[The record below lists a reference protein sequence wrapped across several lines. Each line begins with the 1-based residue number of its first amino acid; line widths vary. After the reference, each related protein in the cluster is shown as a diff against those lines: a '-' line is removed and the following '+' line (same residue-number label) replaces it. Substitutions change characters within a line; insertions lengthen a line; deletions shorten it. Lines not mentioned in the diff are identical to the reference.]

1 MSKLKYEGVEK
12 VDLLTEMPVREDP
25 KDKPHHLSSIKKVI
39 GVISGKGGVG
49 KSLVT
54 ALSAV
59 EMQRK
64 GYKTAVLDADVTG
77 PSMPQYFGLKQKAQ
91 TSAFGVLPVKTES
104 GIDVISVNL
113 LLDDIKQ
120 PVVWRGPLVGN
131 MVKQFWAEVI
141 WEDIDYMFIDMPPG
155 TGDVAL
161 TTFQSLPLD
170 GIIVVTSPQ
179 ELVSMIV
186 AKAVNMAKKM
196 SIPIIG
202 IVENMAYFQCDN
214 CSKKHE
220 IFGASNINKV
230 SNEFGLPVI
239 AKVPIDPQMSA
250 LCDAG
255 KIENYQA
262 DWLDQLGLILED
274 LTTAVQK

>member
-1 MSKLKYEGVEK
+1 MDKKGVQKVELLK
-12 VDLLTEMPVREDP
+12 EMPQVEDP

-59 EMQRK
+59 QIQRK
-64 GYKTAVLDADVTG
+64 GYQTAVLDADVTG
-77 PSMPQYFGLKQKAQ
+77 PSIPQYFGLNQKAT
-91 TSAFGVLPVKTES
+91 TSAFGVLPVKTET

-131 MVKQFWAEVI
+131 MVKQFWSEVI
-141 WEDIDYMFIDMPPG
+141 WQDIDYMFIDMPPG

-202 IVENMAYFQCDN
+202 LVENMAYFKCDH
-214 CSKKHE
+214 CDKKHA
-220 IFGASNINKV
+220 IFGESNINKV
-230 SNEFGLPVI
+230 SSEFGLPVI
-239 AKVPIDPQMSA
+239 AEIPIDPQMSS

-255 KIENYQA
+255 QIEKYQA
-262 DWLDQLGLILED
+262 DWLEQLSVILED
-274 LTTAVQK
+274 LTTMLQK